1 MTLPLPYPAVRLK
14 KGKER
19 SLLQKHPWVFSGA
32 IQHEPRTLTEGD
44 LVQVVSHDEHYLAT
58 GHYHKG
64 TITVRCFDFSG
75 AEPGPEL
82 FSKKLSACIQLR
94 RRLGFPSVAT
104 DCYRLIHGEG
114 DGFPG
119 LIIDI
124 YGRQAVLQCHT
135 IGMYRIRSLLATVL
149 VQKCSELTAVYDKS
163 AETLSKHGYASDG
176 DTFLY
181 RHAGHES
188 SNVVTENGIRYAID
202 FIHGQKT
209 GFFLDQRENR
219 SLLARY
225 ANGRTVLNTFC
236 YTGGFSLAALQAG
249 ASCVH
254 SVDSSK
260 RALEGL
266 EENLRLN
273 EFSGTHESYCTD
285 VISHLRQNDTR
296 YELVVLDPP
305 AYAKHLNQTANAMI
319 GYRNLNTEGLKK
331 ISPGGIVFTFSC
343 SQAIDKELFRKLVFQ
358 SALQAGREVRILHQL
373 TQPPDH
379 PVNIYHPESEYL
391 KGLVLY
397 VS

>member
-1 MTLPLPYPAVRLK
+1 MPLPLPYPAIRLK

-19 SLLQKHPWVFSGA
+19 SLRQKHPWVFSGA
-32 IQHEPRTLTEGD
+32 IQHEPRTLAEGD
-44 LVQVVSHDEHYLAT
+44 LVQVVSHDEQYLAT

-64 TITVRCFDFSG
+64 TITVRCFDFS
-75 AEPGPEL
+75 ATEAGPEL
-82 FSKKLSACIQLR
+82 FAAKLNACIALR
-94 RRLGFPSVAT
+94 QRLGFPSVAT

-124 YGRQAVLQCHT
+124 YGRTAVLQCHT
-135 IGMYRIRSLLATVL
+135 MGMYRIRTLLATL
-149 VQKCSELTAVYDKS
+149 LIEACGLRAVYDKS
-163 AETLSKHGYASDG
+163 AETLSKHGYVSEG
-176 DTFLY
+176 DAYLCQQT
-181 RHAGHES
+181 GHETADF
-188 SNVVTENGIRYAID
+188 VTESGIRYAVD

-225 ANGRTVLNTFC
+225 ATGRTVLNTFC

-249 ASCVH
+249 AACVH

-273 EFSGTHESYCTD
+273 EFSGTHESFCTD
-285 VISHLRQNDTR
+285 VITHLRQNDSR

-319 GYRNLNTEGLKK
+319 GYRNLNTEGFKK
-331 ISPGGIVFTFSC
+331 ISPGGILFTFSC

-391 KGLVLY
+391 KGLVLF